1 MIALVV
7 CEIDKGIRDFSKLE
21 VNFLIAREVL
31 SSLISVLFIP
41 GRDLHALVNGL
52 KVLVMCRIDTSGR

>member
-21 VNFLIAREVL
+21 VNFLIAKRSFVVTHI
-31 SSLISVLFIP
+31 SSLYP
-41 GRDLHALVNGL
+41 RP
-52 KVLVMCRIDTSGR
+52 